1 MATWLI
7 IANATTAF
15 IYDISKDVHRE
26 TLHGGRKARHRLLI
40 ELNHE
45 KSRLKTSELVDDD
58 QGHYQSGGV
67 SRGKY
72 ESHSDPHHQEHE
84 FFAKEIAEYL
94 ESERLKNHYESLV
107 LCAGPHFHGL
117 LNKALS
123 KPTAQRIQKHIE
135 KDYVPLPESERHEA
149 IEHIYSQLV

>member
-1 MATWLI
+1 MTTWLV
-7 IANATTAF
+7 IANATKAF
-15 IYDISKDVHRE
+15 IYDVSKDIHRE
-26 TLHGGRKARHRLLI
+26 VLPGGRKAAHRALI

-72 ESHSDPHHQEHE
+72 EAHSDPHHQEQEH
-84 FFAKEIAEYL
+84 FAKEVAEHL
-94 ESERLKNHYESLV
+94 ESERLKNHYENLV

-117 LNKALS
+117 LNKYLS
-123 KPTAQRIQKHIE
+123 KQTAQHIKKHIE
-135 KDYVPLPESERHEA
+135 KDYVPLPEHQLQEA
-149 IEHIYSQLV
+149 IEHIYNELL